1 MSSSVQGAFIWNT
14 NLKKT
19 CKMPSMET
27 IDTEAMDANEPIAP
41 MILSALFHKD
51 FSSLAVNITISD
63 GTLRLLR
70 RGVPMVFKL
79 RNY

>member
-27 IDTEAMDANEPIAP
+27 MDTEAMDAKEPIAP

-51 FSSLAVNITISD
+51 FSSLALTIPD
-63 GTLRLLR
+63 GTPR
-70 RGVPMVFKL
+70 RARPQSPNDVQIT
-79 RNY
+79 